1 VGGELDIHW
10 ASGPHD
16 LSGAIGVREQVFC
29 VEQGVPVEEEIDGR
43 DEQALHLVA
52 VEDGRVVATLRL
64 LLEGPNAKIGRVA
77 VQRDRRRRGIA
88 LRMLD
93 LAVDAAREHG
103 CERASLA
110 SQLYATGLYEQ
121 AGFAVDS
128 EPFQDAGMPHVW
140 MRMTL

>member
-1 VGGELDIHW
+1 VAGELDIHW
-10 ASGPHD
+10 ASGRGD
-16 LSGAIGVREQVFC
+16 LDGAIAVREQVFC

-43 DEQALHLVA
+43 DEQAMHLVA

-64 LLEGPNAKIGRVA
+64 LLEGQNAKIGRVA
-77 VQRDRRRRGIA
+77 VRREQRRRGIA
-88 LRMLD
+88 RRMLD
-93 LAVDAAREHG
+93 LAVEAARAHG

-128 EPFQDAGMPHVW
+128 APFEDAGLPHVW
-140 MRMTL
+140 MRRAL